1 MTVSVSSA
9 LLATANAAAAGAADG
24 SKNAAFCG
32 ALSTGIGSGYKLV
45 ARRDGVIVLSMTMSG
60 SLASSSYGLSIP
72 DAYSTLTVLTAADID
87 TGSWTLR
94 VEKASDAAVYL
105 HGTLGT
111 AGTDFT
117 LSADLDPAV
126 GIALYG
132 LFLRS
137 PSIDTTSSTV
147 PVGVG
152 GSWTLTFEDHFDG
165 GSLDSSKW
173 SVPIWY
179 GDLAGG
185 SAGPNV
191 ANADSTVNYDVN
203 AGGNSCLRIW
213 PALMGNGKFFNRT
226 IHTDSMGGS
235 TASGSKFRQK
245 YGFFEMRAK
254 LPRGRGCWP
263 AFWLFGHYNVS
274 GSSPVRPEIDILE
287 SYCGGYDYVNNA
299 QPGWADSSLRPTTW
313 APTFHSDAGNES
325 ARTSSGPF
333 METPG
338 DILSAAFHVYGLRWS
353 AGGVMEWFYDGVSV
367 GSTTYS
373 PLDKL
378 DTYPLAIYLDL
389 WFGSAS
395 GYANTSETPTGTGN
409 AFEVD
414 YVRAWS

>member
-9 LLATANAAAAGAADG
+9 LLATANAAAASAPDG

-72 DAYSTLTVLTAADID
+72 DDYATLTVLTAADID

-94 VEKASDAAVYL
+94 IEKASDAAVYL

-126 GIALYG
+126 GIVLYR

-152 GSWTLTFEDHFDG
+152 GSWTLTFEDHFNG

-191 ANADSTVNYDVN
+191 ANADGTVNYDVN
-203 AGGNSCLRIW
+203 AGGNSCLLAGVLAVRALQRERIE
-213 PALMGNGKFFNRT
+213 PGATRDRHSRIVLRRLRLYEQRAAR
-226 IHTDSMGGS
+226 MGGFV
-235 TASGSKFRQK
+235 AAPDDLGADVPQR
-245 YGFFEMRAK
+245 
-254 LPRGRGCWP
+254 RG
-263 AFWLFGHYNVS
+263 
-274 GSSPVRPEIDILE
+274 
-287 SYCGGYDYVNNA
+287 
-299 QPGWADSSLRPTTW
+299 Q
-313 APTFHSDAGNES
+313 
-325 ARTSSGPF
+325 
-333 METPG
+333 
-338 DILSAAFHVYGLRWS
+338 
-353 AGGVMEWFYDGVSV
+353 
-367 GSTTYS
+367 
-373 PLDKL
+373 
-378 DTYPLAIYLDL
+378 
-389 WFGSAS
+389 
-395 GYANTSETPTGTGN
+395 
-409 AFEVD
+409 
-414 YVRAWS
+414 